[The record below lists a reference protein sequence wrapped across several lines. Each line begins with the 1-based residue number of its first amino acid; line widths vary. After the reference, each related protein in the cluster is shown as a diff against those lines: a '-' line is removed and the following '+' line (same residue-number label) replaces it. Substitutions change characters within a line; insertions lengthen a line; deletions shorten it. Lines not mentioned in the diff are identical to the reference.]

1 MKHED
6 YRKLMRTPFEELSA
20 EDQEKRTNE
29 FLRRMELASA
39 FLLQLKNGAVSDEF
53 PGDLIE
59 DDDPMKEMIE
69 IIRIK
74 VNDTIGAEA

>member
-6 YRKLMRTPFEELSA
+6 YRKLMRTPFDELSA

-29 FLRRMELASA
+29 FLRRMELASS
-39 FLLQLKNGAVSDEF
+39 FLSQLKDGKIHDEF
-53 PGDLIE
+53 VDLIE

-69 IIRIK
+69 VVKIK
-74 VNDTIGAEA
+74 ANDNIGAEA